1 MKRVPIFKLS
11 TSTLFQQDHKLEV
24 LTHGLTSTPTIVSS
38 NNNLTSPNGSDNI
51 TTTTTTTTTDTLQ
64 LPPIS
69 SLSIS
74 PPTTPNKVNNNNNS
88 LTEIPLS
95 SSPGGSLTFDHFCN
109 TCLLRFT
116 DKELRNVHYRSGL
129 HRYNLNLRLSHLQP
143 VTEEDYNVL
152 IENVKRSSEDS
163 SSSDDNSSGS
173 EKENNNNNDSDSDS
187 NYVSTDESSS
197 SSDEEY
203 LLRKSKLSENQDV
216 YDEEYYYK
224 TQGYQFLDSS
234 VEMND
239 PKLKIIQ
246 KDLKLQ
252 LSVWKCLLGPTTMFK
267 QLSLLPEGSD
277 QQKQLL
283 STIIGNFKQYVLSK
297 DLKWVV
303 LLCSGGRF
311 AGAVYSGGKCIDH
324 KTFHRYT
331 MRKKQGGSQSKKDSE
346 GGNKKSAGA
355 GIRRYNE
362 KRLKEEVAQLLSTW
376 KDENHFKQ
384 CSHIFVFAPKGNTRD
399 ILFPP
404 GSFLSPDDERIR
416 VIPFPIIRPTFSEAQ
431 RVSTWISSVDIEL
444 FDEEKLE
451 LERKEQER
459 KLKERQ
465 DKFDHEQRLKEK
477 EKRRKEFELQQ
488 QQSVEDDKEDEDDQD
503 EKPNQL
509 FLAIKEK
516 DFEKVKYLLE
526 KDDNFE
532 IPLPFEEEST
542 TTTSSNK
549 RKQNLNSP
557 IFIAVENGDVK
568 MTSYLLKQ
576 LSNDDINQLNPRW
589 DFITPLHKA
598 AIDGN
603 CDMIE
608 LLLNNGADPTLSGG
622 LRSDVPYDCSS
633 NQKTRDTFR
642 EWAGDHLTTSKWDF
656 SKAHIVPL
664 TKQMKQEKEEKI
676 KQKRKQQREKDKIK
690 KQNEK
695 ELQQQQKLDESQ
707 KQQKLDDLNLVNQLE
722 RSKLSK
728 ESQLSQR
735 EKQALA
741 AERRYGGVTSII
753 CDNCKNSIPGTP
765 FERLVFKYCSTQCVL
780 LHKKTLTK

>member
-11 TSTLFQQDHKLEV
+11 TSTLFQQDHKLEI

-38 NNNLTSPNGSDNI
+38 NNNIISPNGGGDNVV
-51 TTTTTTTTTDTLQ
+51 TTTTTTTTSTTTSSLQ
-64 LPPIS
+64 LPLIS

-74 PPTTPNKVNNNNNS
+74 PPTTPNRVNNNNNS
-88 LTEIPLS
+88 NNNINFSETLLS

-116 DKELRNVHYRSGL
+116 DKEIRNVHYRSGL

-143 VTEEDYNVL
+143 VTEEDYNIL
-152 IENVKRSSEDS
+152 IENVKKSSSEDS
-163 SSSDDNSSGS
+163 SDSSSS
-173 EKENNNNNDSDSDS
+173 EKENDDNQNDSDSDS
-187 NYVSTDESSS
+187 NYVSTSSDE

-203 LLRKSKLSENQDV
+203 LLKKSKLSENHDI

-224 TQGYQFLDSS
+224 TQGYQFYDSS

-267 QLSLLPEGSD
+267 QLSLLSEGSD

-283 STIIGNFKQYVLSK
+283 TTIIGNFKQYVQSK
-297 DLKWVV
+297 DLKWIV

-346 GGNKKSAGA
+346 SGNKKSAGA

-362 KRLKEEVAQLLSTW
+362 KRLKEEVAQLLTNW

-404 GSFLSPDDERIR
+404 GSFLSPEDDRIR
-416 VIPFPIIRPTFSEAQ
+416 TIPFPIIRPTFSEAQ

-465 DKFDHEQRLKEK
+465 DKFDHDQRQKEK

-488 QQSVEDDKEDEDDQD
+488 QQSVENDDDDDDQLSY
-503 EKPNQL
+503 ENNQL
-509 FLAIKEK
+509 FLAIKDK

-526 KDDNFE
+526 KDETFE
-532 IPLPFEEEST
+532 IPIPNEE
-542 TTTSSNK
+542 K
-549 RKQNLNSP
+549 KQLFINSP

-589 DFITPLHKA
+589 DYITPLHKA

-608 LLLNNGADPTLSGG
+608 LLLNNGADPTLPGG

-642 EWAGDHLTTSKWDF
+642 EWAGDHFTTSKWDF

-664 TKQMKQEKEEKI
+664 TKEMKQEKEDKK
-676 KQKRKQQREKDKIK
+676 KQKRKQQREKEKIK

-695 ELQQQQKLDESQ
+695 EQQQQHKLDDSQ
-707 KQQKLDDLNLVNQLE
+707 KQQKLEDLNLVEQLE
-722 RSKLSK
+722 RSRLSK
-728 ESQLSQR
+728 ESQLSDR
-735 EKQALA
+735 EKRALA
-741 AERRYGGVTSII
+741 AERRYGSTSSLV
-753 CDNCKNSIPGTP
+753 CENCKNSIIGTP
-765 FERLVFKYCSTQCVL
+765 FERLTFKYCSTQCVL
-780 LHKKTLTK
+780 SHKKSLGK

>member
-11 TSTLFQQDHKLEV
+11 TSTLFQQDHKLEI
-24 LTHGLTSTPTIVSS
+24 LTHGLTSTPTIISS
-38 NNNLTSPNGSDNI
+38 NNNLTSPSGSDNI
-51 TTTTTTTTTDTLQ
+51 TTTTTTTTTSTTLQ

-69 SLSIS
+69 SISIS
-74 PPTTPNKVNNNNNS
+74 PPTTPNKYNNNLS
-88 LTEIPLS
+88 EIPLS
-95 SSPGGSLTFDHFCN
+95 SSPGGLTFDHFCN
-109 TCLLRFT
+109 TCLLRFI

-143 VTEEDYNVL
+143 VTEEDYNIL

-163 SSSDDNSSGS
+163 SSDDDHHSSGS
-173 EKENNNNNDSDSDS
+173 EKENNNNDDEDSDS
-187 NYVSTDESSS
+187 NYVSTDE

-224 TQGYQFLDSS
+224 TQGYQFYDSS

-267 QLSLLPEGSD
+267 QLALLPEGSD

-297 DLKWVV
+297 DLKWIV

-346 GGNKKSAGA
+346 SGNKKSAGA

-362 KRLKEEVAQLLSTW
+362 KRLKEEIAQLLSTW

-488 QQSVEDDKEDEDDQD
+488 QQSVEDDKDEDDKD

-509 FLAIKEK
+509 FLAIKDK
-516 DFEKVKYLLE
+516 DLEKVKYLLE
-526 KDDNFE
+526 KDDTFE
-532 IPLPFEEEST
+532 IPLPFEEFNTNS
-542 TTTSSNK
+542 K

-608 LLLNNGADPTLSGG
+608 LLLNNGADPTLPGG

-642 EWAGDHLTTSKWDF
+642 EWAGDHLATSKWDF

-664 TKQMKQEKEEKI
+664 TKQMKQEKEEKK

-695 ELQQQQKLDESQ
+695 EQQQQQKLDESQ
-707 KQQKLDDLNLVNQLE
+707 KQQKLEDLNLVEQLE

-728 ESQLSQR
+728 ESQLSDR
-735 EKQALA
+735 EKRALA
-741 AERRYGGVTSII
+741 AERRHGGISTIV
-753 CDNCKNSIPGTP
+753 CDNCKNPIPGTP
-765 FERLVFKYCSTQCVL
+765 FERLTFKYCSTQCVL
-780 LHKKTLTK
+780 SHKKTLTK